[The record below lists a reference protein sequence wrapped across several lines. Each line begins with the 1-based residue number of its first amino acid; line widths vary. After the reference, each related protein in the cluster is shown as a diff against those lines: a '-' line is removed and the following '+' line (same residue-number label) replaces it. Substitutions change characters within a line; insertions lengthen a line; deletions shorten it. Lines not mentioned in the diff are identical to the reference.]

1 MLVSKVNYYSRD
13 RNWLFVLVLISPHSW
28 CVLPSG
34 RPLIKPFC
42 CRKLD
47 YPSPPCLLHFLSTAP
62 AIPTGKPFHFTCPS
76 ATLNII
82 PAFSRSDGLSDSHV
96 QTGAL
101 YRNCVWLAEARH
113 SGRTGERAPSFCL
126 HSADAEIPVHRLLI
140 TKLFKFTS
148 FCLSVSPKPW
158 QNHVVVVDYHLTH
171 YSTCL

>member
-47 YPSPPCLLHFLSTAP
+47 YPSPLSLLHFLSTPSTAS
-62 AIPTGKPFHFTCPS
+62 AIPTGTKPFHVTCPS

-101 YRNCVWLAEARH
+101 YRNCVWLAEACH
-113 SGRTGERAPSFCL
+113 SGRMGEKAQSFCI
-126 HSADAEIPVHRLLI
+126 HSADAEIPIHRLLI
-140 TKLFKFTS
+140 T
-148 FCLSVSPKPW
+148 
-158 QNHVVVVDYHLTH
+158 
-171 YSTCL
+171 